1 MRARPGGALP
11 GGARPGGTL
20 LAACAALA
28 LASLV
33 PLAAARAASPRAI
46 CASLGTDDALRP
58 LPPSLVR
65 AARQAFGYTG
75 MTAAEVE
82 HMTVFRCM
90 DEAVL
95 LCSWGANLACG
106 KAETSP
112 SLPAAADWC
121 VGNRDASS
129 IPAYVTGHD
138 SVFQWSCHDGA
149 AIPSHPAPLDAR
161 GFFQS
166 NWVPAQ

>member
-1 MRARPGGALP
+1 MRAR
-11 GGARPGGTL
+11 
-20 LAACAALA
+20 LAACVSLA
-28 LASLV
+28 LAPVV
-33 PLAAARAASPRAI
+33 PLAAARAASPQAI
-46 CASLGTDDALRP
+46 CAKLGTDDALRP
-58 LPPSLVR
+58 LVPSLVP

-82 HMTVFRCM
+82 RMTVFRCM
-90 DEAVL
+90 DSAVL

-112 SLPAAADWC
+112 SLPAASDWC

-149 AIPSHPAPLDAR
+149 AIPSSPAPLDAR

-166 NWVPAQ
+166 YWVPAQ